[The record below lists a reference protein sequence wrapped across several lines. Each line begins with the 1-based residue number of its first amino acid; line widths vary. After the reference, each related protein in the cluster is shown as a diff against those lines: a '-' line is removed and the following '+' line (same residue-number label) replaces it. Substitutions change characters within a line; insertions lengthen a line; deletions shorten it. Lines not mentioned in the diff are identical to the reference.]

1 MPLGRSGY
9 FSAREISFF
18 VPASQSQYSRIKNM
32 STYPDTPHQ
41 VTLAA
46 IAQKKRN
53 GEKLT
58 VLTAYDYPMAL
69 LVDAS
74 GVDIC
79 LVGDSLGMEA
89 LGFDSTLPVTMEMML
104 HHTQAVRRGT
114 LRALLVA
121 DMPFLSYQVSVDEAV
136 RNAGRLLAQG
146 GANAVKLEGGAAVAA
161 TIRRIVEAGIPVM
174 AHLGFTPQSVHLLGV
189 RKQGKDEESANKL
202 LADARAVEE
211 AGAFAVV
218 LELIPEALA
227 AQVTAALTIPTI
239 GIGAGPHTDGQV
251 LVTSDL
257 IGLRPDRPVLKHVR
271 QYAQVGE
278 EIARALRTYKEEV
291 ESGDFP

>member
-1 MPLGRSGY
+1 
-9 FSAREISFF
+9 
-18 VPASQSQYSRIKNM
+18 M
-32 STYPDTPHQ
+32 STYSDTTHQ

-46 IAQKKRN
+46 IAQKKRK

-58 VLTAYDYPMAL
+58 VLTAYDYPTAL

-74 GVDIC
+74 GVDIT

-89 LGFDSTLPVTMEMML
+89 LGFDSTLPVTMEIML

-114 LRALLVA
+114 RRALLVA
-121 DMPFLSYQVSVDEAV
+121 DMPFLSYQVSIDEAV

-146 GANAVKLEGGAAVAA
+146 GANAVKLEGGAAIAA

-174 AHLGFTPQSVHLLGV
+174 AHLGFTPQSVNLLGV